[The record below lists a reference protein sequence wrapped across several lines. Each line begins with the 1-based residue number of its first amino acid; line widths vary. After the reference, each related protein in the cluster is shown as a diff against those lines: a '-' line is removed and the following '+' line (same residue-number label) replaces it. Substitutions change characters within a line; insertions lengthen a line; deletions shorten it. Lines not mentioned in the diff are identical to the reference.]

1 MNSEGINAINKA
13 INVPRG
19 CYPPQPIKNTLLNL
33 LNSSYPTQPHSLII
47 AKINIIIGVWV
58 SRVLLYLLH
67 KKEFQITKQLTLKNS
82 GEHCTSFC
90 RISFSF
96 SSVILLSIEK
106 SFSNGKKRK
115 IEVPLNKECIHKVIQ
130 PFSSCNI
137 IFWHANYS
145 TYSSLLTFLNNSN
158 RTTHYKKIICIII
171 WLLLV
176 H

>member
-1 MNSEGINAINKA
+1 MNLEGINAINKA
-13 INVPRG
+13 INELGG
-19 CYPPQPIKNTLLNL
+19 CYPPQPITNTLLDL

-47 AKINIIIGVWV
+47 AKYYYWSLSEQGFTLLASQEGV
-58 SRVLLYLLH
+58 L
-67 KKEFQITKQLTLKNS
+67 ITKQLTLKNS

-96 SSVILLSIEK
+96 SSVILLSMEK

-115 IEVPLNKECIHKVIQ
+115 IEVPWNKECIHKVIQ
-130 PFSSCNI
+130 PFISCNI
-137 IFWHANYS
+137 IFWHASYS

>member
-13 INVPRG
+13 INVPGG

-33 LNSSYPTQPHSLII
+33 LSSSYPTQPHSLII
-47 AKINIIIGVWV
+47 AKYYCQSLSKQGFT
-58 SRVLLYLLH
+58 VLAS
-67 KKEFQITKQLTLKNS
+67 EEGISITKQLTLKTS

-96 SSVILLSIEK
+96 SSVILLSTEK

-115 IEVPLNKECIHKVIQ
+115 IEVPLNKECIHKVIR

-137 IFWHANYS
+137 IF
-145 TYSSLLTFLNNSN
+145 
-158 RTTHYKKIICIII
+158 
-171 WLLLV
+171 
-176 H
+176 

>member
-1 MNSEGINAINKA
+1 M
-13 INVPRG
+13 
-19 CYPPQPIKNTLLNL
+19 
-33 LNSSYPTQPHSLII
+33 
-47 AKINIIIGVWV
+47 

-158 RTTHYKKIICIII
+158 RTTHYKKNNLHNNLITISPLKKVQLRNMTIII
-171 WLLLV
+171 SDKV
-176 H
+176 

>member
-1 MNSEGINAINKA
+1 MNLEGINAINKA
-13 INVPRG
+13 INELGG
-19 CYPPQPIKNTLLNL
+19 CYPPQPITNTLLDL

-47 AKINIIIGVWV
+47 AKYYHWSLSEQGFTLLASQEGV
-58 SRVLLYLLH
+58 L
-67 KKEFQITKQLTLKNS
+67 ITKQLTLKNS
-82 GEHCTSFC
+82 GEQYCTSFC

-137 IFWHANYS
+137 IF
-145 TYSSLLTFLNNSN
+145 
-158 RTTHYKKIICIII
+158 
-171 WLLLV
+171 
-176 H
+176 